1 MTAVVLFFK
10 KRFSP
15 GRFLGFWRQGGKIS
29 NFEELAATEH
39 LPAEVRYVLAQK
51 PSRVEGF
58 RKILESG
65 HTLEVRLPSPPAPR
79 VMLAAERIA
88 RHGQRNMVH
97 PWLHDLLHL
106 EELPVFGEDALRRA
120 QAQGVDLRAEA
131 KIITEQEWE
140 IIQPAARGESAPEFP
155 VHGLAV
161 LAEANADLRPLA
173 ADVFVRRVA
182 AHLAGR
188 PQAFGRV
195 LLKAGL
201 LVGPASHIL
210 ELAAPGAGKFCAAVM
225 GDLLG
230 DAAEA
235 RALRASGFTRR
246 QVMRRYRYL
255 LLPLVLALFAA
266 FQVELLIRSGQT
278 IAAGVVFGLACCIVP
293 LSAAFRS
300 LLDTRRSLVLLA
312 RAGSFRQSKRVSLM
326 GLAIRQESA
335 DPERI
340 GLALSLVV
348 LPLVSA
354 LVFGAAPLYLGNGW
368 ILAGLASLRPL
379 VVALLVRN
387 LMFIDGAVLKLK
399 ARRAFRASVLGKS

>member
-1 MTAVVLFFK
+1 MTAVFLFFK
-10 KRFSP
+10 KRFP
-15 GRFLGFWRQGGKIS
+15 AGGFLGFWRQGGKIS
-29 NFEELAATEH
+29 NFEELAATER
-39 LPAEVRYVLAQK
+39 LPAELQYVLAQK
-51 PSRVEGF
+51 PSRTEGF

-65 HTLEVRLPSPPAPR
+65 HALEVRVPSPPAPR
-79 VMLAAERIA
+79 VLLAAERIA

-97 PWLHDLLHL
+97 PWLQDLLHL

-173 ADVFVRRVA
+173 ADVFVRSVA

-210 ELAAPGAGKFCAAVM
+210 ELAVPGAGKFCAAVM

-235 RALRASGFTRR
+235 RALRASGFTWR

-255 LLPLVLALFAA
+255 LLPLVLALFAV
-266 FQVELLIRSGQT
+266 FQVEPLIRSGQT
-278 IAAGVVFGLACCIVP
+278 IAAGVVFGLACCITP
-293 LSAAFRS
+293 LFAALRS
-300 LLDTRRSLVLLA
+300 VLGSRRSLVLLA
-312 RAGSFRQSKRVSLM
+312 RAGGFRHSKGASLM

-340 GLALSLVV
+340 ALALSLVV
-348 LPLVSA
+348 LPLASA
-354 LVFGAAPLYLGNGW
+354 LVFGAAPGYSVNGW
-368 ILAGLASLRPL
+368 VLAGLASLRPL
-379 VVALLVRN
+379 MAALFARN
-387 LMFIDGAVLKLK
+387 SIFIDGAILKLS
-399 ARRAFRASVLGKS
+399 ARRALRTSVLGKS